1 MLDILDTIAMI
12 VCLLSLPVMIVGL
25 VLICIK
31 KWRKNG
37 LKTLGIG
44 VLLFL
49 GSAILGAFFFHKNEP
64 DQVADNNE
72 IVTSSSTSSI
82 DVATQNESVTQVP
95 AEDTDKQITPTQ
107 VNKPDKDDGLG
118 FWGWFWL
125 IFFAFFAFSIFAY
138 WQDKRKKRFEE
149 KVPEQASMSLPPAH
163 PSSDFS
169 VVNKTFPAIENER
182 WEKGIKIFLLCA
194 LLIGGIVAIISISP
208 WLLVAIIIVLLLV
221 IAHYSEKKKVKL
233 FEEQVAMLL
242 PDIKVSSFSE
252 ACKMFQEL
260 DASEYE
266 YRLAHNEKLLGV
278 QERVFFDINKKITL
292 RGRLLVTDQ
301 AIVFESPEKNER
313 TTWTRIASVAITYH
327 ECQISLRTGI
337 PRNYRFTAFSSPRFT
352 AVIRVLG
359 QFY

>member
-1 MLDILDTIAMI
+1 MLDTLNIIAMI
-12 VCLLSLPVMIVGL
+12 VCLLSLPMMIVGL
-25 VLICIK
+25 VLVCIK

-44 VLLFL
+44 ALLFI
-49 GSAILGAFFFHKNEP
+49 GSAIVGASVHKDKPN
-64 DQVADNNE
+64 QITHNNE

-82 DVATQNESVTQVP
+82 DVATQNESVSQAP
-95 AEDTDKQITPTQ
+95 AENTDKQVTPTQ

-149 KVPEQASMSLPPAH
+149 KVPEQASMSLPSAH

-169 VVNKTFPAIENER
+169 VVNKTSPALKNEQL
-182 WEKGIKIFLLCA
+182 EKWIRIFLLCS
-194 LLIGGIVAIISISP
+194 LLIGGIVVVISISP
-208 WLLVAIIIVLLLV
+208 WLLVAILIVLLLV

-260 DASEYE
+260 DASEYD
-266 YRLAHNEKLLGV
+266 YRLAKNEKLLGV
-278 QERVFFDINKKITL
+278 QERVFFDINKKIPL

-313 TTWTRIASVAITYH
+313 TTWTRIASVTITYH
-327 ECQISLRTGI
+327 ECQVSLRTGI
-337 PRNYRFTAFSSPRFT
+337 PRNYQFTAFSSPRFT

>member
-12 VCLLSLPVMIVGL
+12 VCLLSLPMMIVGL
-25 VLICIK
+25 VLVCIK

-64 DQVADNNE
+64 DQVAHNNE
-72 IVTSSSTSSI
+72 TVTSSSTSSI

-169 VVNKTFPAIENER
+169 VVNKTSPAIENER
-182 WEKGIKIFLLCA
+182 WEKGIKIFFLCA

-208 WLLVAIIIVLLLV
+208 WLLLPFLIVLICVLIV
-221 IAHYSEKKKVKL
+221 YHETKKEKS
-233 FEEQVAMLL
+233 FEQEVAMLQ
-242 PDIKVSSFSE
+242 PNIPPFDFSE
-252 ACKMFQEL
+252 ACEMFQEL
-260 DASEYE
+260 DASEYD
-266 YRLAHNEKLLGV
+266 YRLARNEKLLGV
-278 QERVFFDINKKITL
+278 QENTRFIDGRKNKWD
-292 RGRLLVTDQ
+292 GRLLVTNQ

-313 TTWTRIASVAITYH
+313 TTWTRIASVAITYQG
-327 ECQISLRTGI
+327 CQISRRTGV
-337 PRNYRFTAFSSPRFT
+337 PWNYEFTATPGFA
-352 AVIRVLG
+352 AVVRALG
-359 QFY
+359 RPY